1 MEEINEVQRLLKD
14 TDEMASKQDW
24 GQEPN
29 DPVKQDLKRAVNAAL
44 DRLKARKRRMEIVK
58 EVQERELKVSAPTFK
73 KPGTLRFTG
82 QEAVLEVDDE
92 RCILRPKESV
102 WKFIC
107 KNPGDWNANH
117 LVFYHTDEKKKTKVK
132 VSIALGDVGDDVE
145 RVGGTFEQAK
155 GRMADRYNELKVIS
169 E

>member
-1 MEEINEVQRLLKD
+1 MEEINELQRLLKD

-117 LVFYHTDEKKKTKVK
+117 LVFLPHRREKKDQGQGQHR
-132 VSIALGDVGDDVE
+132 LGRRWRRCGAC
-145 RVGGTFEQAK
+145 RGH
-155 GRMADRYNELKVIS
+155 L
-169 E
+169 

>member
-1 MEEINEVQRLLKD
+1 MEEINELQRLLKD

-73 KPGTLRFTG
+73 KAWHLAFHGTRSCLGSRRRKVHLAPQG
-82 QEAVLEVDDE
+82 ERLEIHLQEP
-92 RCILRPKESV
+92 R
-102 WKFIC
+102 
-107 KNPGDWNANH
+107 
-117 LVFYHTDEKKKTKVK
+117 
-132 VSIALGDVGDDVE
+132 
-145 RVGGTFEQAK
+145 
-155 GRMADRYNELKVIS
+155 
-169 E
+169 